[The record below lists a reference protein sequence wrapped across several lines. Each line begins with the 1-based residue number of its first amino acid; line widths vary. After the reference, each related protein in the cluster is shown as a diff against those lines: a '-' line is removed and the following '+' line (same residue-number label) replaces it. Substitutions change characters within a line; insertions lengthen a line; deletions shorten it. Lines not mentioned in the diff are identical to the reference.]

1 MVSFSYT
8 KGRSKKMEFKIELD
22 NVYKQLGDSGIIVLA
37 TSAGDVTT
45 ARSMS
50 YVVVAGKIYF
60 QTESEMEKAVQM
72 KQNPNVAFCQSNI
85 AIKGTAKC
93 RGRILS
99 EENAEVMELYKQRH
113 RGSYDAYSHM
123 EKGELYEI
131 SPNFITVWNY
141 IEGEP
146 YRKYIDCENSKA
158 WMEHYEHSK

>member
-1 MVSFSYT
+1 MVSFSYA
-8 KGRSKKMEFKIELD
+8 KGRSIKMEYKIELD
-22 NVYKQLGDSGIIVLA
+22 NVFKQLGDSGIIVLA
-37 TSAGDVTT
+37 TSSEDIPT

-50 YVVVAGKIYF
+50 YVVVAEKIYF
-60 QTESEMEKAVQM
+60 QTESAMEKAAQM
-72 KQNPNVAFCQSNI
+72 KQNPNVALCQSNI

-123 EKGELYEI
+123 EKGVLYEI
-131 SPNFITVWNY
+131 TPNFITIWTY
-141 IEGEP
+141 IDGEP
-146 YRKYIDCENSKA
+146 YRKYIDCGQSKA

>member
-1 MVSFSYT
+1 
-8 KGRSKKMEFKIELD
+8 MEYKIEYE
-22 NVYKQLGDSGIIVLA
+22 NVFKQLGDSGIIVLA
-37 TSAGDVTT
+37 TSSEDIPTV
-45 ARSMS
+45 RSMS
-50 YVVVAGKIYF
+50 YVVVEGKIYF
-60 QTESEMEKAVQM
+60 QTESAMEKAVQM
-72 KQNPNVAFCQSNI
+72 KQNPKVALCQNNI

-99 EENAEVMELYKQRH
+99 EENAKIMELYKKRH

-131 SPNFITVWNY
+131 TPNFITIWTY

-146 YRKYIDCENSKA
+146 YRKYIDCVQSKV